1 MCSKAEG
8 APVGFGSHFAQDL
21 SSLNDK
27 LIDSKIP
34 SESGDQGENKLGQN
48 ELWDVAE
55 KLEIG
60 KGQEPSFADAA
71 CTEQLRKME
80 THQESA

>member
-1 MCSKAEG
+1 MT
-8 APVGFGSHFAQDL
+8 
-21 SSLNDK
+21 K
-27 LIDSKIP
+27 LIDVEIP
-34 SESGDQGENKLGQN
+34 LESRDQGESKLGQN

-71 CTEQLRKME
+71 CAEQLRKME

>member
-1 MCSKAEG
+1 MNWYRDLLSGWICNGMCSKAEG

-34 SESGDQGENKLGQN
+34 SESGDQGESKLGQN
-48 ELWDVAE
+48 EL
-55 KLEIG
+55 
-60 KGQEPSFADAA
+60 
-71 CTEQLRKME
+71 
-80 THQESA
+80 